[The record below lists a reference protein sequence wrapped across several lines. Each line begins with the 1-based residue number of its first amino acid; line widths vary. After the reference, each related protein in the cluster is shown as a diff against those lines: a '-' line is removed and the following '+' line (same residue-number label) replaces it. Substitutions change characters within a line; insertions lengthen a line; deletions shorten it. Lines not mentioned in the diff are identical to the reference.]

1 MNRLGFRPKIIVDV
15 GVACGTDELYKAFP
29 EAYFLLI
36 EALKEYE
43 QALAT
48 IVGKYRGSYIVA
60 AAGAISGDVVFN
72 VHDGH
77 LEGSSL
83 YKETMG
89 CEADGHETRVR
100 MLRLDDILKEK
111 GLDPPDLI
119 KIDVQGAELDVLVG
133 APQALGAAEAVV
145 LEVSM
150 YKFMQGAPEFYD
162 IVCFMKRHGFV
173 AYDIIPGWNRPLDGA
188 LGQTDI
194 VFVKEKGRFRQNHSF
209 A

>member
-1 MNRLGFRPKIIVDV
+1 
-15 GVACGTDELYKAFP
+15 
-29 EAYFLLI
+29 
-36 EALKEYE
+36 
-43 QALAT
+43 
-48 IVGKYRGSYIVA
+48 
-60 AAGAISGDVVFN
+60 
-72 VHDGH
+72 
-77 LEGSSL
+77 
-83 YKETMG
+83 
-89 CEADGHETRVR
+89 
-100 MLRLDDILKEK
+100 LDDILKEK